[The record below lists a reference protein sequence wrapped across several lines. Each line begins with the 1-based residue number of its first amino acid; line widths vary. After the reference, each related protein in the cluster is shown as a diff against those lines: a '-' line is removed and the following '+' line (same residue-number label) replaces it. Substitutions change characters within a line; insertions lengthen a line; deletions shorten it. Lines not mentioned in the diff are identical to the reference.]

1 MKNIESLLQEY
12 GGFHHASV
20 ACGGD
25 FGTADQSGA
34 AYDAVMEAIDNH
46 HSGLQA
52 ELNAARAL
60 LREVLDDVC
69 TCGYSMEFDKL
80 NPNDWEHR
88 ARNYLD
94 ACDTLE
100 GK

>member
-46 HSGLQA
+46 HSGLQD

-60 LREVLDDVC
+60 LREALESGLSVMPVDF
-69 TCGYSMEFDKL
+69 SR
-80 NPNDWEHR
+80 NPSSLESR
-88 ARNYLD
+88 VSAYLD
-94 ACDTLE
+94 ACDKPGEPT
-100 GK
+100 

>member
-46 HSGLQA
+46 HSGLQD

-60 LREVLDDVC
+60 LREVSDFGLYIQPN
-69 TCGYSMEFDKL
+69 GRMEFKGEQLTSRLYD
-80 NPNDWEHR
+80 
-88 ARNYLD
+88 YLD
-94 ACDTLE
+94 ACDKPGEPT
-100 GK
+100 